1 MYKYINIYEKYSR
14 IFNKGNYYLISEMD
28 NNNQRG
34 ISFIGS
40 VALLVS
46 AMTGPG
52 LVTSMLNKFFFIFN
66 SSFFKNRIT
75 TFYYFY

>member
-1 MYKYINIYEKYSR
+1 MYKYINIYEKYTR
-14 IFNKGNYYLISEMD
+14 IFNKENYYPVREMD
-28 NNNQRG
+28 NTQRG

-52 LVTSMLNKFFFIFN
+52 LVTSMLNQFFFFLC
-66 SSFFKNRIT
+66 SS
-75 TFYYFY
+75 